1 MHPED
6 LTKKLKTTEE
16 ANTFL
21 AAVDA
26 FSHSLYTTS
35 PKGVEAFFPLDIA
48 ELLKKGNSGGDW
60 LGYLN
65 ALKLYL
71 LSIKPV
77 KITLATD
84 PDGLLIDNIYDW
96 ALQLFGDPVILD
108 ISYDPIILGG
118 AVIAYGGLYY
128 DGSLLA
134 ALNTRLTR
142 FKSEVVKV

>member
-60 LGYLN
+60 L
-65 ALKLYL
+65 
-71 LSIKPV
+71 
-77 KITLATD
+77 
-84 PDGLLIDNIYDW
+84 
-96 ALQLFGDPVILD
+96 
-108 ISYDPIILGG
+108 
-118 AVIAYGGLYY
+118 
-128 DGSLLA
+128 
-134 ALNTRLTR
+134 
-142 FKSEVVKV
+142 